1 MRKSERL
8 GAWAIAIG
16 IECSVIVG
24 LVWMLIGLGR
34 RRELPNSDALVGL
47 LFLLG
52 TGMLCAGF
60 IWGLAI
66 KSPGRRSKLLMVI
79 VMYLGAGLIVVA
91 HILAL
96 ISRDR

>member
-1 MRKSERL
+1 MRKFDRL
-8 GAWAIAIG
+8 GAWVIAIG

-34 RRELPNSDALVGL
+34 RRELPNCDELVGL

-52 TGMLCAGF
+52 IGMSCSGL

-66 KSPGRRSKLLMVI
+66 KSPRRSKLLMAIVI
-79 VMYLGAGLIVVA
+79 YLGGGLIVA
-91 HILAL
+91 ATILAL